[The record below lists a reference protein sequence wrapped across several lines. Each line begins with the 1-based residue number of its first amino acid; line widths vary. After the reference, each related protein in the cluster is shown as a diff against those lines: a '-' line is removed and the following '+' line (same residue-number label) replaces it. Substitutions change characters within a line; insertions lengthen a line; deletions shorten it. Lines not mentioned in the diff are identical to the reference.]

1 MPAAADFQRERR
13 ELASL
18 LASNPFTRAPNLASL
33 LAYVCQ
39 KYFEGEAD
47 ELKEYSLAVEA
58 LGRPTDF
65 DNKKDSVV
73 RVEVHRLRKRLREY
87 YDGEGANHPVQIV
100 IPPGQYAPHFVYQ
113 DEQALVAAA
122 NGSAPV
128 TVLQPDVRLELDTV
142 QRPRAVFSVRLP
154 LTRRRW
160 LWIAAGVA
168 GVAALLVVVGLR
180 WPGTQI
186 NAARVR
192 TDSAFTTGDE
202 VRILAGSEQWYEDS
216 FGRKWSPDR
225 FFTGGAVFT
234 EPNHQIF
241 ATRDPKIYR
250 TRREGAFKYDI
261 PLKPGTYELRLHFAE
276 TLFGESNIAAGGET
290 TRIFGIK
297 ANGKSLLEAMDV
309 ISDSGPSTADVRV
322 FKDLSPD
329 RDGILH
335 LQFDPVTNVAFLN
348 GIEITPGTPN
358 RLRPIRIVAR
368 DHPYTDKQG
377 RVWEPDHYAKGGQL
391 VMRADTVAETADPE
405 IYRGER
411 FGNMTYSIPV
421 APGRY
426 ALILHFAETWFGPSK
441 PGKGGPGDRQFD
453 VLCNGTA
460 LIRNLDIYKEAG
472 GGYRALTKT
481 FHNIEPTSQGR
492 LEIGFMLRK
501 NYASINAIEVIDE
514 SR

>member
-1 MPAAADFQRERR
+1 M
-13 ELASL
+13 
-18 LASNPFTRAPNLASL
+18 
-33 LAYVCQ
+33 
-39 KYFEGEAD
+39 
-47 ELKEYSLAVEA
+47 
-58 LGRPTDF
+58 
-65 DNKKDSVV
+65 
-73 RVEVHRLRKRLREY
+73 
-87 YDGEGANHPVQIV
+87 
-100 IPPGQYAPHFVYQ
+100 
-113 DEQALVAAA
+113 
-122 NGSAPV
+122 
-128 TVLQPDVRLELDTV
+128 
-142 QRPRAVFSVRLP
+142 
-154 LTRRRW
+154 
-160 LWIAAGVA
+160 
-168 GVAALLVVVGLR
+168 VGLR

-216 FGRKWSPDR
+216 FGRKWSANR

-241 ATRDPKIYR
+241 ATRDPELYR

-348 GIEITPGTPN
+348 GIEITPGTPG

-377 RVWEPDHYAKGGQL
+377 RVWEPDRYAKGGQL

-405 IYRGER
+405 IYKRG
-411 FGNMTYSIPV
+411 
-421 APGRY
+421 
-426 ALILHFAETWFGPSK
+426 ALRKYDVFDSGSPRALCPDSPFRETWFGPSK